1 MEKATPTPA
10 LTDRWA
16 ELEGSPIAAC
26 VKVAE
31 PERAERRWF
40 SAAPVR
46 FLPDY
51 RVRGRVSRAKLIF
64 AKIGEATRAPH
75 QSSLVD

>member
-1 MEKATPTPA
+1 MELATPTPA

-26 VKVAE
+26 VKVA
-31 PERAERRWF
+31 ERAERRWF

-64 AKIGEATRAPH
+64 PKIGEPARAPH